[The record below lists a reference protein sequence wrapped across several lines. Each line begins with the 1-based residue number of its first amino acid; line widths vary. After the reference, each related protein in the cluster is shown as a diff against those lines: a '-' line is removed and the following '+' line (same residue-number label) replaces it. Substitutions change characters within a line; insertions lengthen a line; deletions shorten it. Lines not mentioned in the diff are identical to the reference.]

1 MNSAPGAN
9 GSNPGGGFANQGA
22 RQEMEYLCAGLYL
35 DGFYPN

>member
-1 MNSAPGAN
+1 MNSAPVAN
-9 GSNPGGGFANQGA
+9 GGNPGGGYNNQA